1 MVHRALGQPATA
13 RPLFK
18 RALAI
23 AEASLPPDHPALARC
38 RDNLAA
44 LGPP

>member
-23 AEASLPPDHPALARC
+23 AEASLPLDHPHLALY

-44 LGPP
+44 LGSP